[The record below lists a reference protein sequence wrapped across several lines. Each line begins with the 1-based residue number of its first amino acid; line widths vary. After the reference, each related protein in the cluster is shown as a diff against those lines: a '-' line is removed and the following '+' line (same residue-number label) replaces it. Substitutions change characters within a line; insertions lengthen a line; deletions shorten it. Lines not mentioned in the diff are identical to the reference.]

1 MPEITVHL
9 FGFPRSVAPE
19 REVNFI
25 LADGATLTDVIANLR
40 ESVPSLVGFAIMPDE
55 DRLVENF
62 KFNHNGRLVYSD
74 FSAEVSRG
82 DHIALLIQVQG
93 GVVIFYP

>member
-1 MPEITVHL
+1 MPEINVQL
-9 FGFPRSVAPE
+9 FGFPQSIAPQ
-19 REVNFI
+19 REVTFP
-25 LADGATLTDVIANLR
+25 LADGATLADVIGELR
-40 ESVPSLVGFAIMPDE
+40 RRVPMLVGFAIMPDE

-74 FSAEVSRG
+74 FSSEVKSG

-93 GVVIFYP
+93 G